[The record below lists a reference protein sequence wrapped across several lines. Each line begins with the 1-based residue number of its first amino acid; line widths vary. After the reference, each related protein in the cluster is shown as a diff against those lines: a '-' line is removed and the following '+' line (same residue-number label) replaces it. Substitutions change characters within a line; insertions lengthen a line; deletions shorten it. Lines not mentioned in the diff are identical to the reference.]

1 MRGRRVGTVLG
12 TRGGEWLLREGVQR
26 LYGLRGRAVQS
37 HRGFAFLA
45 CENAENLRV
54 LHERIVGELP
64 KRDQSV
70 VEAANEVLEVVEE
83 MQGMLEGVRKLSDT
97 FKVRDEIS
105 DVHEA
110 LENLWVA
117 LGGIDASEEDRRLG
131 G

>member
-1 MRGRRVGTVLG
+1 M
-12 TRGGEWLLREGVQR
+12 
-26 LYGLRGRAVQS
+26 
-37 HRGFAFLA
+37 
-45 CENAENLRV
+45 
-54 LHERIVGELP
+54 HERIVGELP
-64 KRDQSV
+64 KRDQGV

-117 LGGIDASEEDRRLG
+117 LGGIAISEEDRRLG
-131 G
+131 GEQDGAGSDADDE

>member
-1 MRGRRVGTVLG
+1 M
-12 TRGGEWLLREGVQR
+12 
-26 LYGLRGRAVQS
+26 
-37 HRGFAFLA
+37 
-45 CENAENLRV
+45 
-54 LHERIVGELP
+54 HERIVGELL
-64 KRDQSV
+64 KRDQGV

-97 FKVRDEIS
+97 CKVRDEIS

-117 LGGIDASEEDRRLG
+117 QGGIDASEEDRRLG